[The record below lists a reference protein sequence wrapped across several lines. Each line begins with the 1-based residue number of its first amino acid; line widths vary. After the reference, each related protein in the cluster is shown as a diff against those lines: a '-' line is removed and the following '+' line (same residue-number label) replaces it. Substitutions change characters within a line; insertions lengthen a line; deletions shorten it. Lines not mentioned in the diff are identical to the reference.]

1 MKILIIDDEHL
12 ARERLRNVIG
22 DTGLGEVIAEG
33 ATGEQALQ
41 LCQQHLP
48 DVVLLDI
55 RMPGMS
61 GIEAA
66 QHINKLETPPA
77 VIFTTAYDDYAVTA
91 FESHAVDYLLK
102 PIRQERLREALHAA
116 RRLTRLQ
123 LQELGGTEA
132 SNENRRKHISAR
144 VGGELRLVPV
154 DEIRYFL
161 AEHKYVTVRYAEG
174 SVLIEESLKSLEDEF
189 GEDFLRI
196 HRNALVATR
205 YIAALDKER
214 GGGHTLKMRDLDEI
228 LEVSRRHL
236 SNVRKVMKV
245 L

>member
-1 MKILIIDDEHL
+1 MKILIVDDEHL
-12 ARERLRNVIG
+12 ARERLRHVIG
-22 DTGLGEVIAEG
+22 DTGLGEVIGEG
-33 ATGEQALQ
+33 ATGEQAVQ
-41 LCQQHLP
+41 LCQQQQP

-55 RMPGMS
+55 RMPGMT

-77 VIFTTAYDDYAVTA
+77 IIFTTAYDDYAIPA

-102 PIRQERLREALHAA
+102 PIRQERLSEALHAA

-132 SNENRRKHISAR
+132 SNDLRRKHISAR

-154 DEIRYFL
+154 DDVRYFL
-161 AEHKYVTVRYAEG
+161 AEHKYVTVRYSLG
-174 SVLIEESLKSLEDEF
+174 TVLVEESLKSLEDEF
-189 GEDFLRI
+189 GEEFLRI

-214 GGGHTLKMRDLDEI
+214 DGGHTLKLKDLDEI

-236 SNVRKVMKV
+236 SNVRRVMKS